1 MNAKD
6 ITIIENIVSGE
17 LTHQERTQHL
27 LRFESQSP
35 ECWPALAK
43 AFVEKQILRET
54 FAELEALE
62 TLEKPTINLPTP
74 ATSNKNKFWLTSAAS
89 AALLIIGIMLGNMT
103 AKQPHPET
111 PTIVANPTQ
120 PTKPTQQPSTAY
132 VATYLENGDQLVVPI
147 NYYPNNQ

>member
-17 LTHQERTQHL
+17 LTDQERTQHL
-27 LRFESQSP
+27 RRFESQSP

-62 TLEKPTINLPTP
+62 EPTINLPTP
-74 ATSNKNKFWLTSAAS
+74 ATPNKNKFWLISAAS

-111 PTIVANPTQ
+111 PTIAASPTQ
-120 PTKPTQQPSTAY
+120 PTEPTQQPSTAY

-147 NYYPNNQ
+147 NYYPTN